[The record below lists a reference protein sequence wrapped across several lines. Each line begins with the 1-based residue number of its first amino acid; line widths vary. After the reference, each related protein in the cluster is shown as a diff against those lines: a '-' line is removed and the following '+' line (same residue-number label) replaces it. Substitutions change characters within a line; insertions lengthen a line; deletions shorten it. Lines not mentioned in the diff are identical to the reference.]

1 MSMTTDK
8 FSASHLNR
16 MFLSKLPM
24 DELEL
29 KRKLL
34 HEALNDAKNSN
45 DSAAVQYLN
54 KWLEEVQGAIQ
65 IQDWTRD

>member
-1 MSMTTDK
+1 MTTDK